1 MTRDLRPALGSD
13 RFSLPD
19 WPCLH
24 FEIFPVREFSRV
36 PVLRPLPQ
44 LPIAAQ
50 MQATHRPT
58 SPPPPM
64 MVKTL
69 PIDLFHLRPL
79 DAPNASR
86 VLDLQSFA
94 DAASSARSGSVSS
107 VAPRQA
113 DYLPFRSPRWPDAS
127 LGSPHLATGERQGHG
142 EEAGGSLARSPGGR
156 TWAESPPGPQEE
168 PPPANTWVVDFW
180 PPELGEKKVQWF
192 HDPPLQPRTP
202 GWWFLVT
209 AAAAGKEHSL
219 GALPQVCV
227 QGSQRGKVSP
237 HPEWRGHHSQKSLVL
252 AAVVLFKPL
261 LISLR
266 DGPGPRWNPT
276 SVSLHFS
283 SPSPLWA
290 AQQST
295 ASWAAE
301 NIRNLFF
308 SKFWRPEVHDQPVGS
323 VYLPHPPT
331 PSRAPLAAGT
341 CSAHVSQPAIR

>member
-1 MTRDLRPALGSD
+1 MTLRPGS
-13 RFSLPD
+13 P
-19 WPCLH
+19 
-24 FEIFPVREFSRV
+24 RV
-36 PVLRPLPQ
+36 
-44 LPIAAQ
+44 
-50 MQATHRPT
+50 
-58 SPPPPM
+58 
-64 MVKTL
+64 
-69 PIDLFHLRPL
+69 L
-79 DAPNASR
+79 DAPGLCDIVLLHLVPRKNLWNAQSTPGSWTSRGSGVPQSGWWSPGSRIRHLYPSSR
-86 VLDLQSFA
+86 VS
-94 DAASSARSGSVSS
+94 
-107 VAPRQA
+107 
-113 DYLPFRSPRWPDAS
+113 SPRD
-127 LGSPHLATGERQGHG
+127 HQ
-142 EEAGGSLARSPGGR
+142 RS
-156 TWAESPPGPQEE
+156 T
-168 PPPANTWVVDFW
+168 
-180 PPELGEKKVQWF
+180 K
-192 HDPPLQPRTP
+192 PRTP

-341 CSAHVSQPAIR
+341 CSAHVSQPVSTPGSGPGPTTGGTPWTNTPSLALLRRSDEMALGICF